1 MNANRITLI
10 ASVLAALAGN
20 ALAQTVPAEAW
31 VGPNVPTTASA
42 LSREQVAQELI
53 ASQTE
58 PQAAAEAWV
67 GAAAA
72 AGSPATTASREAVMA
87 DFDLYRREGLAEVNS
102 DYFNPYGSDGQRRLQ
117 SYANLRSAPEFTPDK
132 FDVQAATTT
141 HAARQ

>member
-58 PQAAAEAWV
+58 RWTGHTPEDV
-67 GAAAA
+67 
-72 AGSPATTASREAVMA
+72 
-87 DFDLYRREGLAEVNS
+87 RR
-102 DYFNPYGSDGQRRLQ
+102 
-117 SYANLRSAPEFTPDK
+117 
-132 FDVQAATTT
+132 
-141 HAARQ
+141 